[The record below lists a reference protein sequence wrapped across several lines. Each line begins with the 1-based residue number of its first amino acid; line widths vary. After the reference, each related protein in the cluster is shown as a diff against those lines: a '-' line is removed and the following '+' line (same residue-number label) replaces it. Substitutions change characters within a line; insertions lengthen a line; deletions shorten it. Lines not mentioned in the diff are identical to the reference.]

1 MSDAHDFLPQ
11 LRDALD
17 HLYDYAYLQSHPL
30 ARRCWPDDPARGQ
43 RLHRLLLETIEQLY
57 PPTEAPSD
65 AALGRNYF
73 LLVYRYVERWQL
85 PAILRELACSR
96 RQFFRE
102 QARALTALAALLQE
116 RLPELEMSQGAAWST
131 SEDLLACEAERLLEQ
146 REAVDV
152 ADLIDGLLP
161 VAQALAQRHGAAL
174 RVAVERPLPLVS
186 SNRTVLRQVLL
197 KALGR
202 LLNQPTARSIE
213 ARVAASGAEVVVEL
227 TGRDARGARLVP
239 PAAGSDAVRRLV
251 ELVGGRWR
259 EEGGGRCVLR
269 LVADGRKGVVLVV
282 EDNEALIHVFQR
294 YLSGHP
300 YTVVGA
306 ANGAEALR
314 LARDLR
320 PCAITLDVMIPHQ
333 DGWEILQALKNEP
346 ATSAIPVI
354 VCSVLDDPE
363 LARMLGAAAYLRKP
377 VTQADLLDALAQL
390 A

>member
-102 QARALTALAALLQE
+102 QARALAALAALLQE
-116 RLPELEMSQGAAWST
+116 RLPEPETSQGAARST

-213 ARVAASGAEVVVEL
+213 VRVAASGAEVVVEL

-377 VTQADLLDALAQL
+377 VTQADLLGALARL

>member
-17 HLYDYAYLQSHPL
+17 HLYDYAYLQNHPW
-30 ARRCWPDDPARGQ
+30 AQRCWPDDPARGQ

-65 AALGRNYF
+65 VTLGRNYF

-102 QARALTALAALLQE
+102 QAKALAALAALLQE
-116 RLPELEMSQGAAWST
+116 RLPEPEMSLGAALST
-131 SEDLLACEAERLLEQ
+131 PEDLLTFEVERLLEQ

-161 VAQALAQRHGAAL
+161 VAHALAQRHAAVL
-174 RVAVERPLPLVS
+174 RISVERPLPLVS
-186 SNRTVLRQVLL
+186 SNRTIVRQVLL

-202 LLNQPTARSIE
+202 FLNQPTVHSVDVRA
-213 ARVAASGAEVVVEL
+213 VASDTEVVIEL
-227 TGRDARGARLVP
+227 IGRDTRGVHLAP
-239 PAAGSDAVRRLV
+239 SAAGSEAVRRLV
-251 ELVGGRWR
+251 ELVGSHWR
-259 EEGGGRCVLR
+259 EEASGRCVLR
-269 LVADGRKGVVLVV
+269 LAADGRKGIILVV

-294 YLSGHP
+294 YLSGGP

-346 ATSAIPVI
+346 TTSAIPVI
-354 VCSVLDDPE
+354 VCSVLDDPD
-363 LARMLGAAAYLRKP
+363 LAKMLGAAAYLRKP
-377 VTQADLLDALAQL
+377 VTQADLLDALARL
-390 A
+390 V